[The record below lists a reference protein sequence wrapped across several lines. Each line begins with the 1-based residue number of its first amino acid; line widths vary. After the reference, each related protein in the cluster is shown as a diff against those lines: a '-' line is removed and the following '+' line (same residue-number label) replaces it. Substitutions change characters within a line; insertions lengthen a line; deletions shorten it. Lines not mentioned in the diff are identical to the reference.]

1 MQPVRLT
8 RPLQLEEAQRVP
20 DGAGG
25 FETEWVML
33 GTLWGDVQLRSG
45 RETEGE
51 TVNLS
56 STRYR
61 IVIRAMP
68 QGAPSRPIAGQ
79 RFRNGARVFKINAVA
94 ELDGSARFLACYCD
108 EEVVK

>member
-1 MQPVRLT
+1 MSNINLT
-8 RPLQLEEAQRVP
+8 RPLQLEETQRVP

-25 FETEWVML
+25 FEISWVTL

-51 TVNLS
+51 TVSLS

-61 IVIRAMP
+61 IVIRAAP
-68 QGAPSRPIAGQ
+68 HGAPSRPVAGQ

-94 ELDGSARFLACYCD
+94 ETDGSAKFLVCYCD

>member
-1 MQPVRLT
+1 MAQVRLT

-25 FETEWVML
+25 FETNWIVL

-51 TVNLS
+51 TVSLS
-56 STRYR
+56 STRFR
-61 IVIRAMP
+61 IVVRAAP
-68 QGAPSRPIAGQ
+68 HGAPSRPIAGQ
-79 RFRNGARVFKINAVA
+79 RFRNGMRIFKINAVA
-94 ELDGSARFLACYCD
+94 ETDDMARFLACYCD
-108 EEVVK
+108 EEVAK

>member
-1 MQPVRLT
+1 MSEIRLT

-25 FETEWVML
+25 FDTSWVVL
-33 GTLWGDVQLRSG
+33 GTLWADVQLRSG
-45 RETEGE
+45 REAEGE

-61 IVIRAMP
+61 IFVRAAP
-68 QGAPSRPIAGQ
+68 DGAPSRPIAGQ
-79 RFRNGARVFKINAVA
+79 RFRNGERVFKINAVA
-94 ELDGSARFLACYCD
+94 ETDGTARFLVCYCD

>member
-1 MQPVRLT
+1 MAPVRLT

-20 DGAGG
+20 DGSGG
-25 FETEWVML
+25 FQTTWIVL

-51 TVNLS
+51 TVSLS

-61 IVIRAMP
+61 IITRAAP
-68 QGAPSRPIAGQ
+68 QGAPSRPMAGQ
-79 RFRNGARVFKINAVA
+79 RFRNGQRLFRINAVA
-94 ELDGSARFLACYCD
+94 ETGSDARFLACYCD
-108 EEVVK
+108 EEVAK

>member
-1 MQPVRLT
+1 MADLRLT

-25 FETEWVML
+25 FETDWVVL
-33 GTLWGDVQLRSG
+33 GTVWGDVQLRSG

-51 TVNLS
+51 TVS
-56 STRYR
+56 
-61 IVIRAMP
+61 RAMP
-68 QGAPSRPIAGQ
+68 QGAPSRPVAGQ

-94 ELDGSARFLACYCD
+94 ETDSTARFLACYCD
-108 EEVVK
+108 EEVAK

>member
-1 MQPVRLT
+1 MPGIRLS

-25 FETEWVML
+25 FDIDWVVR

-45 RETEGE
+45 QETEGE

-61 IVIRAMP
+61 IVIRAAP
-68 QGAPSRPIAGQ
+68 QGAPSRPVAGQ
-79 RFRNGARVFKINAVA
+79 RFRNGARLFNINAVA
-94 ELDGSARFLACYCD
+94 ETDSTARFLACYCD
-108 EEVVK
+108 EEVAK